1 MHRFRGRRRFAVAQR
16 RQNVA
21 KPEDRSGERM
31 PRVIEGGAPGV
42 SQSLQCTEAL
52 QRSLE
57 NIYCQKRRINCAY
70 CIEQWPIEQV
80 NKIIDILKIKR
91 NNWFKLIKWM
101 MKFHSFIKKI

>member
-1 MHRFRGRRRFAVAQR
+1 LINLRRFHATFPGQATFCRSAR

-31 PRVIEGGAPGV
+31 PHVIEGGAPGV
-42 SQSLQCTEAL
+42 SKSLQCTEAL

-57 NIYCQKRRINCAY
+57 NVYCQKRRINCAY

-80 NKIIDILKIKR
+80 NK
-91 NNWFKLIKWM
+91 NN
-101 MKFHSFIKKI
+101 